1 MVSGGLPIGPLVF
14 TILGAAS
21 FNLVISYLLAR
32 AMLGDRILRVPELLL
47 IALALITLLSAWCAL
62 RGWRRYLRN
71 QGVLS

>member
-1 MVSGGLPIGPLVF
+1 MSRDLLIAPLVF

-21 FNLVISYLLAR
+21 FNLVISYLLAH
-32 AMLGDRILRVPELLL
+32 ALLGDRIFRIPELLL

-71 QGVLS
+71 RGVLS